1 MIEVWVIMARRFK
14 EKQNIKKNK
23 NSFNI
28 GRDKFLKYYNFDK
41 MPAELSGVVNA
52 TLESLVNLALEEQ
65 YSKYDV
71 VSCKPYMA
79 HGEIHNTVLDIP
91 KNHICMKCNNT
102 KMGGWCGVCDPLD
115 MLPWDKL
122 SVHFHKVP
130 VSYFSS

>member
-91 KNHICMKCNNT
+91 KNHMYALRSPNT
-102 KMGGWCGVCDPLD
+102 
-115 MLPWDKL
+115 
-122 SVHFHKVP
+122 
-130 VSYFSS
+130 